1 MKLSVV
7 CPIYNEKRYI
17 EDCIHSIV
25 EQDFLHSDMEVLFV
39 DGMSDDGTREVV
51 SNYTKKY
58 PFIKL
63 LDNPQKI
70 VPYAMNRGIM
80 EAKGEFIVR
89 LDAHAEYPKNYFS
102 KLISAMQQLDG
113 AENVGGVCLTLPC
126 NSTAR
131 AQAIAAVLSSPFGM
145 GNSYFRIGCNEVKS
159 VDTVPFGCFRK
170 KLFEKIGFYDTELIR
185 NQDDELNGRIV
196 KNGGKIYLLPELEI
210 RYFARDKVTK
220 VWRMF
225 YQYGLYKPLVNKKLG
240 APATLR
246 QFFPLLFVIGLI
258 VGGALSLSVPYIVYP
273 YFAVLLL
280 YFAIAEALA
289 VREAKKSSCYALLF
303 WMPIVFVTVH
313 VAYGW
318 GYLVGLMKII
328 LKRPFNV
335 ESNR

>member
-25 EQDFLHSDMEVLFV
+25 EQDFPHSDMEVLFV

-170 KLFEKIGFYDTELIR
+170 GNHSVD
-185 NQDDELNGRIV
+185 
-196 KNGGKIYLLPELEI
+196 
-210 RYFARDKVTK
+210 
-220 VWRMF
+220 
-225 YQYGLYKPLVNKKLG
+225 VN
-240 APATLR
+240 
-246 QFFPLLFVIGLI
+246 
-258 VGGALSLSVPYIVYP
+258 SW
-273 YFAVLLL
+273 
-280 YFAIAEALA
+280 E
-289 VREAKKSSCYALLF
+289 
-303 WMPIVFVTVH
+303 
-313 VAYGW
+313 
-318 GYLVGLMKII
+318 
-328 LKRPFNV
+328 
-335 ESNR
+335 